1 MMPRPLIPMLLIA
14 LNDQSWAQGDRN
26 QDAAAAVQAW
36 YKIAGDGSDQVHLLR
51 YGTVGGGQYPL
62 TEAYQQLAP
71 SLRRQM
77 TETQFFEHYR
87 GLAHLGLLQAHVVES
102 SAKEPI
108 LRVFVEEERTM
119 DFAGVPAVAWYKGFL
134 AMTQTA
140 DGWKISSLKGITAED
155 IISHSLGGHSPWV
168 FEPEQVAT
176 LSIQP
181 CCSNGAPNCKQIGET
196 VSSNNQTAEVSIGA
210 CGAVYRVRL
219 AKLHSGEWIFLDKR
233 PASPR

>member
-1 MMPRPLIPMLLIA
+1 MTLRPLVPILLIS
-14 LNDQSWAQGDRN
+14 LDHQSWAQPARTS
-26 QDAAAAVQAW
+26 DAAAAVQSW
-36 YKIAGDGSDQVHLLR
+36 YKIAGVGADQAHLSR
-51 YGTVGGGQYPL
+51 YGTVGGGPYPL
-62 TEAYQQLAP
+62 TQAYQQLAP
-71 SLRRQM
+71 SLRQQM
-77 TETQFFEHYR
+77 TEAQFFEHFR
-87 GLAHLGLLQAHVVES
+87 GLAHLELLQAHVVDS
-102 SAKEPI
+102 DANKPD

-140 DGWKISSLKGITAED
+140 DGWKISSLKGITPED

-181 CCSNGAPNCKQIGET
+181 CCSNGAPNCKRIGET
-196 VSSNNQTAEVSIGA
+196 VSSNGQTTEVSISA
-210 CGAVYRVRL
+210 CGAAYQVRL

-233 PASPR
+233 PASSR